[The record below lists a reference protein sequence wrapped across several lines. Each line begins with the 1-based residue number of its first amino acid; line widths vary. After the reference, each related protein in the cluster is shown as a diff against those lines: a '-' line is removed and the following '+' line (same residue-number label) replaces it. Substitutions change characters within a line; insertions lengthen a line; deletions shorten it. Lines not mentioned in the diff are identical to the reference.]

1 MRKTNAMNRRHFL
14 ARAAGAGAILAAP
27 AIIGRAAIS
36 TAHAAFEGERLLTV
50 AWSGNYE
57 LVFREAVIEPF
68 NERYKTKAEAIGG
81 WNEMVSQIKAAPA
94 DNPPFDVTIAEEFI
108 TSSGL
113 VENLWLPTDRAK
125 ITNLDAVYPWFYET
139 RPAEA
144 ARFGVPFGGGTCMLL
159 LRRKLNLD
167 GSTWKTLW
175 DPALANRLTLD
186 GGTWYWPLSVPAV
199 MGSGTPGLDEMYDLT
214 TAEPL
219 FQKLETLKVAKWF
232 KDGAEQANILN
243 QEEADAAV
251 SYSSDMFTF
260 LQSQPDEYNATVP
273 AEGTSGWTDW
283 YFKVRGTQHG
293 DLADLFLNYLLEK
306 ETQQRFLDKSLIY
319 VSRKDVTPPPQ
330 WGDAYPRS
338 NEDFYKKFQ
347 VLTMDGWNKMN
358 AQWEGFDTRAKQM
371 ITRTTSG

>member
-1 MRKTNAMNRRHFL
+1 MRKLHAINRRSFFVGT
-14 ARAAGAGAILAAP
+14 AGAAALLAAP

-36 TAHAAFEGERLLTV
+36 TAQAAFEGERLITV
-50 AWSGNYE
+50 SWSGNYE

-68 NERYKTKAEAIGG
+68 NEKYKTKAETVGG
-81 WNEMVSQIKAAPA
+81 WNEMVSQIKAAPI

-139 RPAEA
+139 RPTEA
-144 ARFGVPFGGGTCMLL
+144 AKYGVPFGGGTCMLL
-159 LRRKLNLD
+159 LRKKLELD
-167 GSTWKTLW
+167 GSTWQTLW
-175 DPALANRLTLD
+175 NGSLANRLTLD
-186 GGTWYWPLSVPAV
+186 GGTWYWPLSIPAV
-199 MGSGTPGLDEMYDLT
+199 LDSGTPGLDEMYNLT

-219 FQKLETLKVAKWF
+219 FQMLETLKVAKWF

-260 LQSQPDEYNATVP
+260 LQSQPGEYNATVP
-273 AEGTSGWTDW
+273 GEGTSGWTDW

-293 DLADLFLNYLLEK
+293 ELADLFLNYLLEK
-306 ETQQRFLDKSLIY
+306 DTQQRFLDKSLIY
-319 VSRKDVTPPPQ
+319 VSRKDVIPPPQ

-347 VLTMDGWNKMN
+347 VLTMDGWNKMSQ
-358 AQWEGFDTRAKQM
+358 QWDGFDTRAKQM
-371 ITRTTSG
+371 VAKTTAG

>member
-1 MRKTNAMNRRHFL
+1 VRKTNAMNRRHFL

-36 TAHAAFEGERLLTV
+36 TAQAAFEGERLLTV

-159 LRRKLNLD
+159 LRRKLDLD